1 MTKIHENTKHFI
13 TEIDE
18 DKGIVHFTSSS
29 KLNINTTRKMIY
41 MYKRM
46 EAILKKQSRKR
57 RLFMVVDF
65 NSIIFDLDFNK
76 QIVPFLEKLTKNY
89 LYPNGAVAYG
99 NSMSRLTLKM
109 TLKKIH
115 DTEKRFFITKN
126 EAFDY
131 INSLINEMDI
141 EIPTSKINASQHS

>member
-1 MTKIHENTKHFI
+1 MTKKHDNTKHFI

-18 DKGIVHFTSSS
+18 NKGIVHFTSSS

-41 MYKRM
+41 MYKRI
-46 EAILKKQSRKR
+46 ESILKKHSKNR
-57 RLFMVVDF
+57 RLYMVVDF

-89 LYPNGAVAYG
+89 LFPKGAVAYG
-99 NSMSRLTLKM
+99 TSISRLTLKM
-109 TLKKIH
+109 TLNKIH
-115 DTEKRFFITKN
+115 DTEKRFFITKR

-131 INSLINEMDI
+131 INSLIDE
-141 EIPTSKINASQHS
+141 EIPTTKVLMPHINS